1 MYLLDVDEMFVCVNS
16 LPVACWTS
24 HVASPVG
31 AFDFSFAKLVQAAF
45 CKYWSLAPDFHGKF
59 QQPSAFSFPKG
70 KGQGQNKMWYS
81 KIFLEIPCIYMPSPC
96 LLLDARKNYKS
107 STELQIKR
115 SQTIKK

>member
-45 CKYWSLAPDFHGKF
+45 CKYWSLAPDSCTKYR
-59 QQPSAFSFPKG
+59 QPSAFS
-70 KGQGQNKMWYS
+70 
-81 KIFLEIPCIYMPSPC
+81 
-96 LLLDARKNYKS
+96 S
-107 STELQIKR
+107 SRQVVAKENVVFQDFAGNSLHLHALSLPT
-115 SQTIKK
+115 TIST